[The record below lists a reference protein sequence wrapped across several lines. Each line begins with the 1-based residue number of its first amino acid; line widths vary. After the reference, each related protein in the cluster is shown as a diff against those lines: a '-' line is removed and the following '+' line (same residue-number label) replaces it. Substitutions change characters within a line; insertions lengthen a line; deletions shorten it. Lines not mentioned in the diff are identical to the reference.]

1 MSDSFKMKK
10 LIQQQ
15 INSGALNSFFNKG
28 QVNNLNVGRAGQSS
42 LNVIGNQNVDGLF
55 IADKIGI
62 NTSNPTKPFE
72 VNSCTVYEG
81 KISVSAS
88 TGSVPYTA
96 TVTGTDTKFTKLFN
110 QNDLIIFPNASN
122 IEIYGIITVVTDNI
136 TLDIELFEE
145 LIDPIDNVNY
155 QGFYINPGTIDIN
168 SDPLNFK
175 KVVGTNTLF
184 KSFYKN
190 GDKFVTIN
198 NGALYI
204 QTVNNIISDTELYTN
219 GIFPDI
225 TPASGLA
232 NYCAVLYDIIDDYGN
247 MGIGTYNPTQK
258 LDVDGNINL
267 SGHIYN
273 NGVLVEVSPWLNSV
287 DPATPP
293 YTQNIYYDLGYV
305 GIGDVSSNPQ
315 YLLDVYGSARF
326 QDTIIDSTTDSTDIT
341 TGALTTPGGIGITK
355 NLNVGGTFTVDGL
368 TSANGGITVPTAK
381 SVLINGTST
390 LTVGTGA
397 TTLGGSLTV
406 TGLTS
411 ANGGITVPTA
421 KSVLINGTSTLTV
434 GTGATTLG
442 GTLTTTGLTSA
453 NGGITVPTGQ
463 TVVLNGTTT
472 LTVTGL
478 TSANGGITVPT
489 AQSVAI
495 NGTST
500 LTVGTGAT
508 TLGGTLTTTGLTSA
522 NGGITVPTAKSVAI
536 NGTSTLT
543 VGTGATTLGGTLT
556 TTGLTSANGG
566 ITVPT
571 GMAVAINGTS
581 TLTVG
586 TGATTLGGVLN
597 VTSDLTTLSNG
608 LTVSGTNGV
617 SLNSTTNTINI
628 GDGADNNDINI
639 GTDGVR
645 TLTVGNNN
653 AGTTVNITGG
663 TTNPTDGVV
672 ITGNTYLNNKYINY
686 IDITL
691 MGNSDP
697 APSGIVFINGYFLQ
711 NGALSGV
718 TNFTTPTAANIVAAI
733 ENCIVGSCFNITI
746 NNKGGGFNRTIV
758 AGSGVNIT
766 NLISSV
772 IATNKVATFICRITN
787 ISSGTESVVLY
798 DTVV

>member
-453 NGGITVPTGQ
+453 NGGITVPT
-463 TVVLNGTTT
+463 
-472 LTVTGL
+472 
-478 TSANGGITVPT
+478 
-489 AQSVAI
+489 
-495 NGTST
+495 
-500 LTVGTGAT
+500 
-508 TLGGTLTTTGLTSA
+508 
-522 NGGITVPTAKSVAI
+522 AKSVAI